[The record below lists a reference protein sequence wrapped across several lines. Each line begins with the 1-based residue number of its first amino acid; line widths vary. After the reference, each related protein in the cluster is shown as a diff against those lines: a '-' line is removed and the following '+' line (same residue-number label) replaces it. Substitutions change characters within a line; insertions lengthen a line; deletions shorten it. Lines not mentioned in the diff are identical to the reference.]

1 MFSQRVIN
9 AVALAITALFIFQS
23 GWDLVKPEY
32 EVPGAMYGLMTI
44 VVSGVI
50 GTAVGSN
57 IGKGR
62 NGRNGNG
69 GAE

>member
-9 AVALAITALFIFQS
+9 VVALGITALFMFQS
-23 GWDLVKPEY
+23 GWDLLRPDY

-57 IGKGR
+57 IGKGK
-62 NGRNGNG
+62 NGKGGNGNG
-69 GAE
+69 G